1 MSMNTVKYILIP
13 TLIVTL
19 FSCQDVKKEAFSY
32 AEISTATGGKWV
44 ENEYIGN
51 QGFKNLDYLK
61 VPQQHTDHSYFLR
74 YEGPGW
80 ESEKVGYRLYLDW
93 RNAIDVF
100 GKKTTKPILNQVGQD
115 NFDSYHNMQDWG
127 MDILKVGNSL
137 GLGSFGRYDGN
148 EVYHFKN
155 VDSTLVSIT
164 NKNDYSAVN
173 IDYFGWTTADVQ
185 TDLRAALTINSGSR
199 VTKVVLNR
207 STTFE
212 GLCTGIVNH
221 NVDFISTHDNQ
232 KKWSYM
238 ATYGN
243 QSLVPDRLG
252 MVLFYKTDQVEVV
265 KEGLNNHLVVFKK
278 EPKNISYYFAAFWEQ
293 EPGGITS
300 KEDFVKYIDKQ
311 LNKLLNQ
318 DFL

>member
-1 MSMNTVKYILIP
+1 MNTAKYILIP

-19 FSCQDVKKEAFSY
+19 FSCQDVKKETFNY
-32 AEISTATGGKWV
+32 AEISIAKGGQWEEAKYV
-44 ENEYIGN
+44 NRTSFKKTNE
-51 QGFKNLDYLK
+51 LK
-61 VPQQHTDHSYFLR
+61 LPNSHTDHSSFIR

-80 ESEKVGYRLYLDW
+80 ESDKVAYRLYLDW

-100 GKKTTKPILNQVGQD
+100 GKKTNQMILESVGQD
-115 NFDSYHNMQDWG
+115 GYDSYHKMQDWG

-148 EVYHFKN
+148 EVHHFKK

-164 NKNDYSAVN
+164 NKTDYSAVN
-173 IDYFGWTTADVQ
+173 IDYFGWTTADVS

-199 VTKVVLNR
+199 ITKVVLNR

-265 KEGLNNHLVVFKK
+265 KEGLNNHLVVFRK

-311 LNKLLNQ
+311 LDKLLNQ